1 MGWSF
6 DYHDVGRKA
15 FIERITSQAHF
26 SAAYKL
32 LESRVVGNHV
42 WHLLEHEG
50 RKSIAL
56 DLIAKQRGGGWGEKG
71 MDETW
76 GPYHYDC
83 PLSLLDKADPPAND
97 NAAAWRQ
104 KVRDYHEA
112 KRNRPKP
119 VAGLVVELCQH
130 QYRLL
135 EPHWKRGNWV
145 AERVSDG
152 ERFRLSPRYLN
163 QSKVIA

>member
-6 DYHDVGRKA
+6 DTHDVGRKA

-26 SAAYKL
+26 SAGYTP
-32 LESRVVGNHV
+32 LESRVVGNHI
-42 WHLLEHEG
+42 WQLIEHEG
-50 RKSIAL
+50 CKFIAL
-56 DLIAKQRGGGWGEKG
+56 DLIAKERGGGWGNKG

-83 PLSLLDKADPPAND
+83 PLSLLDKASPPRNES
-97 NAAAWRQ
+97 AAAWRER
-104 KVRDYHEA
+104 VRQHHAA
-112 KRNRPKP
+112 KAARPRP
-119 VAGLVVELCQH
+119 IAGLVVELCQH